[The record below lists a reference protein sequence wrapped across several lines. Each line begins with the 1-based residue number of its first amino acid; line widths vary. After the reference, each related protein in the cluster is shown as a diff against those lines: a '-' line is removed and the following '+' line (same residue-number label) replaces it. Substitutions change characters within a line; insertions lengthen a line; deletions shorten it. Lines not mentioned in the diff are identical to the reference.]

1 MTSNDEGATID
12 LMDSFMPMNLI
23 SLENKARLHLHNIH
37 FTRGNFVSG
46 LLNVSAGAFLSLTSC
61 SFSQMQYEDVGC
73 VEMGYMAQVVI
84 ERTRVS
90 GCHSTSS
97 SSLGAFIHGLAT
109 ASLSL
114 LAVNV
119 SNCSATAGSTLHIL
133 GASTVQLED
142 CHFSLCTGN
151 RGGIMYGSGASFD
164 MRNCV
169 FRQSEALFGGVMHLW
184 ACNLRAYNCTFADAH
199 SKSGGLLSLVG
210 SPFDSVPVISIIS
223 SFFSAGTA
231 DHDGG
236 AIRSSGAIDFFLLDS
251 TFDHCSSREAGGAI
265 YVANSDIHCSGC
277 LFFNITSEGRGGV
290 LSLRDGLLVSTV
302 RNCLAQGAAAQT
314 AGGSVTLSRDAKL
327 IVTNSSLSN
336 ATAWFGGLIS
346 VHSSSSLELYHV
358 LLAHGDG
365 IEGSAIYL
373 TEIAHFSGVFVSIVH
388 ACHTNTSTIFQQGS
402 SLGHVIFLR
411 AVTFTSDCSLDQVY
425 LNGECRF
432 PRCNDDQFSGYTLSP
447 CGSGATCT
455 DESVSG
461 IPEFTSPICQCAEPS
476 YASSLAADP
485 TLAPYREGCVSPP
498 RSESVN
504 SLKSDLQESIHKNV
518 LGSPYKLSQLGF
530 RMVGTDLRP
539 ETMPFW
545 NSTVIMNEHNS
556 RSWVALVPSSGVL
569 SVAEFQDFRVSV
581 VLNSSALPEQTSP
594 YEAVLCLFVASPVAP
609 QYDKIFNV
617 AVRLY
622 VSASVVHSTST
633 WGRADNDTHLC
644 HAVVFAPVE
653 STKLKIGPASLP
665 IPASPLFFQSCDVDS
680 LPVQREIPR
689 PDDSRSFEV
698 RARDFSSGK
707 TIILPPPTYVGRGAY
722 APSLAIEELGVYS
735 LELFLV
741 SPSVKHPIGN
751 THPEIRVSCQSGFV
765 PDDGERA
772 CGCPV
777 GFVLD
782 SESGSC
788 NPCPSFTSSRIGQGS
803 CNVCAPGRY
812 RYSAQTQAT
821 TSSCKICPP
830 SVECGWNT
838 TLATWK
844 LRPSFWRVSALST
857 DVRPCLTVSNTSSP
871 CAGGMN
877 FSDNGDSYCAD
888 GFHGPLCETCTAA
901 GTYFSRGEC
910 AICASLSTSIGIAVG
925 SGLAVVLMAL
935 VIALQAG
942 YSRGVV
948 EKWTRQ
954 LKRQPTAGKMINF
967 TTGTLECRRSG
978 SRQGRGRTLHLR
990 PWRSKSR
997 SVLSFLQQVGFL
1009 AKFKL
1014 CVVFYQLVLTIPV
1027 VYGVTVPEGWHS
1039 WLSVFSW
1046 INLDFVD
1053 ICEPACMGGVESQLH
1068 LAGLGSL
1075 GIVVAM
1081 EVLGA
1086 LFTVGTQ
1093 LRSLSVN
1100 FCYRVLMGGLPWALF
1115 AIFALTPNVS
1125 RTLFRVWSC
1134 RSYVSDSEERSVVE
1148 FLVMS
1153 TSTVCG
1159 SDEHASIQRVA
1170 IAYMIIWPVFMPLL
1184 CLLLVLRS
1192 ARAINSGSST
1202 LLTKATHLLLYEYR
1216 NEYICWETCSLM
1228 HRLLLSGYA
1237 SLVPNTFGNVR
1248 IVSAL
1253 AVSIVYSSLLMVIRP
1268 YKRADVNSL
1277 AVASNLVVT
1286 SAFVTA
1292 LLIKLHDDIS
1302 LRWSAEG
1309 ASEVLGYDST
1319 TDLAIVMAALCFF
1332 FLLFI
1337 LAAMTRSSATVEQLV
1352 KRRVAAISELKR
1364 IQAAYDEL
1372 NLSNDP
1378 LQPEYSGRAF
1388 LRGIQLRESSSHR
1401 SIRSSKGSGDERQ
1414 APTARPGDGLRARLS
1429 MIEMEK
1435 DGKAGKS
1442 SKEAYRSSKVMNAAL
1457 HIRDPSYGL
1466 KQFFEDMVCAFPEL
1480 ELYLEK
1486 DLCAQVHMDPDSDL
1500 EVQRLRKHLDI
1511 LTCASTGPE
1520 KSSTS
1525 GNSGSDEYKRTI
1537 CALFGVY
1544 WLMRLDLP
1552 SVPGSECL
1560 DGQRGFCFGVDP
1572 ESWIPLMEPPPV
1584 PPATATKRDKF
1595 FRKQDWQ
1602 GFHQLMVDSGFLC
1615 QQPDGSVLVDAK
1627 RTAAMLTLTAIHD
1640 VMKVQDYL
1648 PQVMPEHAPYNGF
1661 AAGEQIGDHDIALG
1675 YVLEHDAGALPS
1687 YHRLDAS
1694 QQAPVRFTQAKIG
1707 FNHGWLV
1714 QAEAPPGPLFS
1725 TFKAAIV
1732 QGGIDQ
1738 SMIAFYF
1745 VHWLTDL
1752 GGAVPTPLQGME
1764 KFVIQFPLEVLASF
1778 IKSFPLVQRLA
1789 TRTETALFEE
1799 FLHEWWPC
1807 ELGPI
1812 PTGPES
1818 ICRMRLVVQAQS
1830 NNVKREVISSF
1841 NRLSP
1846 IERAILSMEMAR
1858 TGIHD
1863 QHYHSTR
1870 RPGGPAFLIYYS
1882 PAFLRESLESV
1893 QLALSVLAE
1902 VYQAARY
1909 LYPLSYDPSEA
1920 GRSVTVRIDLLKGC
1934 GDAQSVISKC
1944 ADGFTWILRRK
1955 NNQEAA
1961 VECVDS
1967 AELGEL
1973 LSSRKETPPSFQIL
1987 HIWGLHSQNAPSS
2000 NVPSTD
2006 AIAGPSRGTEH
2017 RRSSLTTV
2025 IVDARPTR
2033 ATPA

>member
-1 MTSNDEGATID
+1 MGRALAVHTALQMVCAVASSFVVTPGSSCANASLLANVDSAPSYSTFSFTANSTAASPGSGNTYWLQLIDIRDALLEVRACGNDTAILVGPTCSNLTKAASIGECNTTVQGITSIECQQNEGLSCVAFNPTSISGGNIYIIVEAGASVGNSSIAAAYLDETPAPPGGPLVRSVAELQIALTPPLVLDPWNDVPPPCNASSEHIEIHLPAGTRLELTQGFSIKCLTLSMTSNDEGATID

-358 LLAHGDG
+358 LLAHGEG

-594 YEAVLCLFVASPVAP
+594 YEAVLCLFVASPVAR

-698 RARDFSSGK
+698 
-707 TIILPPPTYVGRGAY
+707 
-722 APSLAIEELGVYS
+722 
-735 LELFLV
+735 
-741 SPSVKHPIGN
+741 H
-751 THPEIRVSCQSGFV
+751 
-765 PDDGERA
+765 
-772 CGCPV
+772 
-777 GFVLD
+777 
-782 SESGSC
+782 
-788 NPCPSFTSSRIGQGS
+788 
-803 CNVCAPGRY
+803 
-812 RYSAQTQAT
+812 
-821 TSSCKICPP
+821 
-830 SVECGWNT
+830 
-838 TLATWK
+838 
-844 LRPSFWRVSALST
+844 
-857 DVRPCLTVSNTSSP
+857 VRPCLTVSNTSSP

-1009 AKFKL
+1009 AKFK
-1014 CVVFYQLVLTIPV
+1014 
-1027 VYGVTVPEGWHS
+1027 
-1039 WLSVFSW
+1039 
-1046 INLDFVD
+1046 
-1053 ICEPACMGGVESQLH
+1053 
-1068 LAGLGSL
+1068 
-1075 GIVVAM
+1075 
-1081 EVLGA
+1081 
-1086 LFTVGTQ
+1086 VGTDMCPCM
-1093 LRSLSVN
+1093 L
-1100 FCYRVLMGGLPWALF
+1100 
-1115 AIFALTPNVS
+1115 
-1125 RTLFRVWSC
+1125 
-1134 RSYVSDSEERSVVE
+1134 
-1148 FLVMS
+1148 
-1153 TSTVCG
+1153 
-1159 SDEHASIQRVA
+1159 
-1170 IAYMIIWPVFMPLL
+1170 
-1184 CLLLVLRS
+1184 
-1192 ARAINSGSST
+1192 ST
-1202 LLTKATHLLLYEYR
+1202 LLLL
-1216 NEYICWETCSLM
+1216 
-1228 HRLLLSGYA
+1228 A
-1237 SLVPNTFGNVR
+1237 
-1248 IVSAL
+1248 
-1253 AVSIVYSSLLMVIRP
+1253 
-1268 YKRADVNSL
+1268 
-1277 AVASNLVVT
+1277 
-1286 SAFVTA
+1286 
-1292 LLIKLHDDIS
+1292 
-1302 LRWSAEG
+1302 
-1309 ASEVLGYDST
+1309 
-1319 TDLAIVMAALCFF
+1319 
-1332 FLLFI
+1332 
-1337 LAAMTRSSATVEQLV
+1337 
-1352 KRRVAAISELKR
+1352 
-1364 IQAAYDEL
+1364 
-1372 NLSNDP
+1372 
-1378 LQPEYSGRAF
+1378 
-1388 LRGIQLRESSSHR
+1388 
-1401 SIRSSKGSGDERQ
+1401 
-1414 APTARPGDGLRARLS
+1414 
-1429 MIEMEK
+1429 
-1435 DGKAGKS
+1435 
-1442 SKEAYRSSKVMNAAL
+1442 
-1457 HIRDPSYGL
+1457 
-1466 KQFFEDMVCAFPEL
+1466 
-1480 ELYLEK
+1480 
-1486 DLCAQVHMDPDSDL
+1486 
-1500 EVQRLRKHLDI
+1500 
-1511 LTCASTGPE
+1511 
-1520 KSSTS
+1520 
-1525 GNSGSDEYKRTI
+1525 
-1537 CALFGVY
+1537 
-1544 WLMRLDLP
+1544 
-1552 SVPGSECL
+1552 
-1560 DGQRGFCFGVDP
+1560 
-1572 ESWIPLMEPPPV
+1572 
-1584 PPATATKRDKF
+1584 
-1595 FRKQDWQ
+1595 
-1602 GFHQLMVDSGFLC
+1602 
-1615 QQPDGSVLVDAK
+1615 
-1627 RTAAMLTLTAIHD
+1627 
-1640 VMKVQDYL
+1640 
-1648 PQVMPEHAPYNGF
+1648 
-1661 AAGEQIGDHDIALG
+1661 
-1675 YVLEHDAGALPS
+1675 
-1687 YHRLDAS
+1687 
-1694 QQAPVRFTQAKIG
+1694 
-1707 FNHGWLV
+1707 
-1714 QAEAPPGPLFS
+1714 
-1725 TFKAAIV
+1725 
-1732 QGGIDQ
+1732 
-1738 SMIAFYF
+1738 
-1745 VHWLTDL
+1745 
-1752 GGAVPTPLQGME
+1752 
-1764 KFVIQFPLEVLASF
+1764 
-1778 IKSFPLVQRLA
+1778 
-1789 TRTETALFEE
+1789 
-1799 FLHEWWPC
+1799 
-1807 ELGPI
+1807 
-1812 PTGPES
+1812 
-1818 ICRMRLVVQAQS
+1818 
-1830 NNVKREVISSF
+1830 
-1841 NRLSP
+1841 
-1846 IERAILSMEMAR
+1846 
-1858 TGIHD
+1858 
-1863 QHYHSTR
+1863 
-1870 RPGGPAFLIYYS
+1870 
-1882 PAFLRESLESV
+1882 
-1893 QLALSVLAE
+1893 
-1902 VYQAARY
+1902 
-1909 LYPLSYDPSEA
+1909 
-1920 GRSVTVRIDLLKGC
+1920 
-1934 GDAQSVISKC
+1934 
-1944 ADGFTWILRRK
+1944 
-1955 NNQEAA
+1955 
-1961 VECVDS
+1961 
-1967 AELGEL
+1967 
-1973 LSSRKETPPSFQIL
+1973 
-1987 HIWGLHSQNAPSS
+1987 
-2000 NVPSTD
+2000 
-2006 AIAGPSRGTEH
+2006 
-2017 RRSSLTTV
+2017 
-2025 IVDARPTR
+2025 
-2033 ATPA
+2033 